1 MKGELTIPNP
11 YNKLCFRTAICDN
24 KYIDYND
31 IYNKLFIDT
40 DIFIIEICSNK
51 KYMHNGFYLH
61 HLCVD
66 KRISHLKYK
75 SVLILKMNQDEIV
88 VLYNVRRTVFQ
99 MLRDR
104 GYTVSD
110 QSYNQSLEDFKRGY
124 NNSRE
129 SLNMLFTKP

>member
-1 MKGELTIPNP
+1 
-11 YNKLCFRTAICDN
+11 
-24 KYIDYND
+24 
-31 IYNKLFIDT
+31 
-40 DIFIIEICSNK
+40 
-51 KYMHNGFYLH
+51 
-61 HLCVD
+61 
-66 KRISHLKYK
+66 
-75 SVLILKMNQDEIV
+75 MNQDEIV

-129 SLNMLFTKP
+129 SLNMLFTKPQPQNQSQQED